1 LIIEVFETWKTEQ
14 IEADITG
21 LPTELV
27 PKKYRFRTLAY
38 LIFANHIS
46 AGSILVGYAF
56 VAYTKPRWRSMYWW
70 CFAFETLSAILLFFF
85 YHPPTFETKHSE
97 DHKTKWQL
105 MKEIDYV
112 GLLLFTAGCLFI
124 LLGLNWVCFP
134 PLPDHPP
141 PLSRPIEDNILTTH
155 TQGGS
160 LHPWKSSWTI
170 GTIVAGGVCLILLGF
185 WEAYMPLT
193 YPILPPHL
201 FVQWRRFTSY
211 LVVCFVVGMSLYS
224 LNVIWPQ
231 QSALLF
237 IPADKTIIRGVYAS
251 LANYG
256 VVLAGYY
263 CVLVMYRIKHE
274 KTQII
279 VLLCVVTAL
288 LGSMST
294 VGVHDKG
301 QAIATVILIQAA
313 NLPVNP
319 LSFGMVGLHLV
330 DQTDM

>member
-1 LIIEVFETWKTEQ
+1 
-14 IEADITG
+14 
-21 LPTELV
+21 
-27 PKKYRFRTLAY
+27 
-38 LIFANHIS
+38 
-46 AGSILVGYAF
+46 
-56 VAYTKPRWRSMYWW
+56 
-70 CFAFETLSAILLFFF
+70 
-85 YHPPTFETKHSE
+85 
-97 DHKTKWQL
+97 
-105 MKEIDYV
+105 
-112 GLLLFTAGCLFI
+112 
-124 LLGLNWVCFP
+124 
-134 PLPDHPP
+134 
-141 PLSRPIEDNILTTH
+141 
-155 TQGGS
+155 
-160 LHPWKSSWTI
+160 
-170 GTIVAGGVCLILLGF
+170 
-185 WEAYMPLT
+185 MPLT

-231 QSALLF
+231 QSTLLF

-319 LSFGMVGLHLV
+319 LSFGMVGLHLT